1 MADKSFPCNLAE
13 LTCGPDPTI
22 TSEEQQKII
31 IRYLVP
37 WLNYHLKGD
46 SSSAKKLGSM
56 IGSDTSVVV
65 DEGIGLYFLRFAFEK
80 I

>member
-13 LTCGPDPTI
+13 LTCGPAPSI
-22 TSEEQQKII
+22 TREEQQKII

-46 SSSAKKLGSM
+46 SSSAEKLASM
-56 IGSDTSVVV
+56 IASDTCVVA
-65 DEGIGLYFLRFAFEK
+65 DERDRTIF
-80 I
+80 